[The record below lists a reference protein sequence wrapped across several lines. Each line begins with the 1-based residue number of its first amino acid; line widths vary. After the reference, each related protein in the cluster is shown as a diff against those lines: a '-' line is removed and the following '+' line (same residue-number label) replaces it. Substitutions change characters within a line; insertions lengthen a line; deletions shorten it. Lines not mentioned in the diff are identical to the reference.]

1 MGSEEHKSRTAAVGL
16 VLNRTAG
23 AVAAVAL
30 SVLGSL
36 MHTPIPQLPAPAN
49 APSPS
54 FPPLTPP
61 LPPGTGSKRRLWATS
76 MHSPEV
82 DTWGIGDGSLRGAP
96 YTSNG
101 RIHSAGAGHA
111 VAMARRATA
120 PSPPMMLVD
129 ERIGT
134 SDLPV
139 RRGSP
144 GPRQSL
150 GFDPL
155 SLLEEENRA
164 LREELA
170 TIKSEAVNSLH
181 RRPMAAIAGGG
192 FRGPGG
198 GVQKQCM
205 CDSLR
210 SKLSRIRAE
219 LREAR
224 CESRSKQ
231 ECHVHICRDAEAQT
245 TPGSVS
251 DVISLAAEAT
261 RTAVLASAQNRSAY
275 PQLGRPHMVD
285 AQMQAEPRQT
295 AEVSLQASLVAASKH
310 AEVQAGTPPA
320 RRSTTAVQAGGVV
333 AAPWLAPADSATQT
347 AAPPR
352 AVEASAQAVACG
364 AEVAV
369 QASREAPLNDMD
381 TQTDVSSVDAAA
393 QAGTPASLAT
403 ASASQTEG
411 PPGRSE
417 ASTQW
422 EEPRSNSKKMRQMH
436 SCAVACQTSI
446 TRTAAAVQTS
456 KPSRAAVASQA
467 TPLPGV
473 DRGMQAQDQEADLRE
488 AERESHLRD
497 LEERLLTLT
506 SQNSSLQDDLN
517 TMTEK
522 AEAFQRM
529 AQTRAFGQLNV
540 TILCP
545 RAECTVS
552 GERVEMDS
560 WNPTRL
566 REEFEREVLPRFT
579 KVFVDEAEGK
589 TGQKTNRARSE
600 AVDRAMQEFAET
612 FRERLSAMLS
622 APNAAAAV
630 QAAAAKG
637 GRSV

>member
-1 MGSEEHKSRTAAVGL
+1 MQTRDL
-16 VLNRTAG
+16 
-23 AVAAVAL
+23 
-30 SVLGSL
+30 
-36 MHTPIPQLPAPAN
+36 HTPIPQFPAPADGQL
-49 APSPS
+49 SS

-61 LPPGTGSKRRLWATS
+61 VPPSAIGCKRRPWAAS
-76 MHSPEV
+76 MHTAAVGERV
-82 DTWGIGDGSLRGAP
+82 DTWGIGGGSLGGAP
-96 YTSNG
+96 YTSHG
-101 RIHSAGAGHA
+101 RMHSAGAGHA
-111 VAMARRATA
+111 AAMARRATA
-120 PSPPMMLVD
+120 PSPPMMLMD
-129 ERIGT
+129 QRIGT
-134 SDLPV
+134 SESPANWGEHP

-144 GPRQSL
+144 HPRL
-150 GFDPL
+150 GMEPL
-155 SLLEEENRA
+155 TELEAENRA

-170 TIKSEAVNSLH
+170 TYKSEAIGSLH

-210 SKLSRIRAE
+210 SKLAKIRAE

-224 CESRSKQ
+224 CESRAQ
-231 ECHVHICRDAEAQT
+231 QGHHNHIHVCRDAEAQT

-251 DVISLAAEAT
+251 DAISAAAEAT
-261 RTAVLASAQNRSAY
+261 RAAVLASSRSTS
-275 PQLGRPHMVD
+275 PPPRRGGRLMVD
-285 AQMQAEPRQT
+285 AEMQAEPKQT
-295 AEVSLQASLVAASKH
+295 ATVSSQANFRAPRRH
-310 AEVQAGTPPA
+310 AEVQAGMPPVH
-320 RRSTTAVQAGGVV
+320 RSATGVQAGRSV
-333 AAPWLAPADSATQT
+333 AAPWLPPADSATQT
-347 AAPPR
+347 APPPR
-352 AVEASAQAVACG
+352 AADASAQAVACG
-364 AEVAV
+364 AEMAV
-369 QASREAPLNDMD
+369 QASCQTPLTDTD
-381 TQTDVSSVDAAA
+381 TQTDVSSADAAA
-393 QAGTPASLAT
+393 QVGAPASLA
-403 ASASQTEG
+403 AAAASQTDA
-411 PPGRSE
+411 PHHSE

-422 EEPRSNSKKMRQMH
+422 EDPRRTSRKTRQMN

-446 TRTAAAVQTS
+446 TRTAVAVQTP
-456 KPSRAAVASQA
+456 KPARSAVGSQA
-467 TPLPGV
+467 TPPPGV
-473 DRGMQAQDQEADLRE
+473 DQGTQAQDEEAKLRE
-488 AERESHLRD
+488 AKRDSQLRA
-497 LEERLLTLT
+497 LEERVLALT
-506 SQNSSLQDDLN
+506 SENSQLQEELD

-560 WNPTRL
+560 WNPARL

-579 KVFVDEAEGK
+579 KVFVDEASGT

-637 GRSV
+637 GRSSA